1 MTVITSE
8 RTPISAVAPLKVAL
22 FWLEG
27 RLFSIASEGRPI
39 LKGQMNQWLLFASDE
54 ASNKVLFSRATSRL
68 LIHIVVVFITLQ
80 KSITMGK
87 GLKGLL
93 TSWLKHQRVWKWDG
107 TLNIWPLRTFLKF
120 EPIRAPIMAYIF
132 KATTVDTIQV
142 KIFLTKALL

>member
-39 LKGQMNQWLLFASDE
+39 LKGQMNQRLLFASNE

-68 LIHIVVVFITLQ
+68 LIHIVVFITLQ
-80 KSITMGK
+80 NSITMAK

-107 TLNIWPLRTFLKF
+107 TLYIRPFLHF
-120 EPIRAPIMAYIF
+120 LEIRADRSPYYGIYLQSNNSWYNPGKDF
-132 KATTVDTIQV
+132 SH
-142 KIFLTKALL
+142 

>member
-68 LIHIVVVFITLQ
+68 LIHIVVFITLQ
-80 KSITMGK
+80 NSITMAK
-87 GLKGLL
+87 GLNGLL